1 MVFSVGIVSLA
12 AANLLV
18 LMRVVTLW
26 DHNKVRLHAERF
38 ITESH
43 SLTFLRQTLKI
54 LLFVI
59 LALSFAANI
68 VFVVLVISGY
78 HCE

>member
-1 MVFSVGIVSLA
+1 MVFSIGIISLA

-26 DHNKVRLHAERF
+26 DHNKVRLHAERC
-38 ITESH
+38 ITE
-43 SLTFLRQTLKI
+43 LITFLRQTLKI

-59 LALSFAANI
+59 LALSFAVNI